1 MDGGSGYAAI
11 PAGSG
16 TSAVVV
22 KAAPGK
28 LVRVIVIT
36 LGTAA
41 MSFYDNP
48 AAASGTVIFAVP
60 ASAPAGTVYELLIP
74 ATAGICAGVV
84 SNSPAVV
91 VTFY

>member
-48 AAASGTVIFAVP
+48 AAASGTRRNRLRTAYSGNGRDLRWGRFQQPGRRRNV
-60 ASAPAGTVYELLIP
+60 LL
-74 ATAGICAGVV
+74 T
-84 SNSPAVV
+84 S
-91 VTFY
+91 TH